1 MKYRAPKPRQKYIS
15 IRMRR
20 FMHGRVHRT
29 YSEYIQR
36 TGVEMTF
43 TTFLTG
49 VLEMGLWYFND
60 LSDAESERMIGNW
73 TGPYIDKV

>member
-1 MKYRAPKPRQKYIS
+1 
-15 IRMRR
+15 
-20 FMHGRVHRT
+20 
-29 YSEYIQR
+29 
-36 TGVEMTF
+36 MTF